1 MEHMKKKKRFSRR
14 DILYKSLLFVA
25 TVTLIVYFLPR
36 DGKFNYQFDINKP
49 WKYGQLIATFD
60 FPIYKDDAV
69 VNREQ
74 DSLLASFQPYYLLD
88 KQVEKDA
95 IAKLK
100 ENYHTHLKG
109 ILPTVDYL
117 RYIERTLKEIYGE
130 GIVSTEN
137 IQELHKDSTSAIM
150 IIDDKLANSKPT
162 DHIYTVK
169 KAYEYLLSA
178 DTTHFNREILRQCSL
193 NEYITPNLTFDQQR
207 TQTAKEE
214 MLNNYSWANG
224 LVVSGQKI
232 IDRGEIISPETYNIL
247 ESLRKESIKRSE
259 SIDQSRLILGGQ
271 ILFVGM
277 LMLCFMLYLDLFRK
291 DYYERKGSLS
301 LLFTLIVFYSV
312 VTAFMVS
319 HNIFNVYMIPYAMLP
334 IIIRVF
340 RTALLVILTYA
351 AIYFAFELM
360 TENGLANDFSK
371 LNARM
376 YTYFFI
382 NGILLLFTYPLLF
395 LLEKTFGFTSNVT
408 LVELSNINSDL
419 LRQMSETVPGT
430 FQHSMQ
436 VANLAAEAAIRI
448 GAKSQLVR
456 TGALYHDIG
465 KMENPAFF
473 TENQSG
479 GVNPHKNLNYEQSAQ
494 VVISHVTDGLKL
506 ADKHNLPKVIKDFIS
521 THHGRGKTKF
531 FYISWKNEH
540 PDEEPNEELFTYPG
554 PNPFSKETAILMM
567 ADAVEAASRSLPE
580 YTEET
585 ISNLVDKIIDS
596 QVAEGYFKECP
607 ITFKDIATIKT
618 VFKEKLKIAYHTR
631 ISYPEL
637 KK

>member
-109 ILPTVDYL
+109 ILPSVDYL

-214 MLNNYSWANG
+214 MLNNYSWANCVRMNSCG
-224 LVVSGQKI
+224 KRRDIEQINIVMTCVRKAVRESRKTRMIMGSIAYGI
-232 IDRGEIISPETYNIL
+232 IYTLNIL
-247 ESLRKESIKRSE
+247 CDTMKA
-259 SIDQSRLILGGQ
+259 
-271 ILFVGM
+271 VT
-277 LMLCFMLYLDLFRK
+277 
-291 DYYERKGSLS
+291 
-301 LLFTLIVFYSV
+301 TL
-312 VTAFMVS
+312 
-319 HNIFNVYMIPYAMLP
+319 
-334 IIIRVF
+334 
-340 RTALLVILTYA
+340 
-351 AIYFAFELM
+351 
-360 TENGLANDFSK
+360 
-371 LNARM
+371 
-376 YTYFFI
+376 
-382 NGILLLFTYPLLF
+382 
-395 LLEKTFGFTSNVT
+395 
-408 LVELSNINSDL
+408 
-419 LRQMSETVPGT
+419 
-430 FQHSMQ
+430 
-436 VANLAAEAAIRI
+436 
-448 GAKSQLVR
+448 
-456 TGALYHDIG
+456 
-465 KMENPAFF
+465 
-473 TENQSG
+473 
-479 GVNPHKNLNYEQSAQ
+479 
-494 VVISHVTDGLKL
+494 
-506 ADKHNLPKVIKDFIS
+506 
-521 THHGRGKTKF
+521 
-531 FYISWKNEH
+531 
-540 PDEEPNEELFTYPG
+540 
-554 PNPFSKETAILMM
+554 
-567 ADAVEAASRSLPE
+567 
-580 YTEET
+580 
-585 ISNLVDKIIDS
+585 
-596 QVAEGYFKECP
+596 
-607 ITFKDIATIKT
+607 
-618 VFKEKLKIAYHTR
+618 
-631 ISYPEL
+631 
-637 KK
+637 